1 MKEKDLDKHLDNLI
15 IDGLIKEA
23 EQDNADFE
31 AAMRKM
37 SDEEFKELIYEPQ
50 DAYIVECASNMAASF
65 SPADTDIS
73 EEHRPLTRPFVAKKS
88 EPAYNGE
95 NRASEMAA
103 SSIAADTDIS
113 EEHRPPFQP
122 IVEKKS
128 KWQVFRPWIT
138 SAVAAAAVVL
148 IVLIPSVNVMNG
160 KLCDSALYASN
171 SYITSSRSAIE
182 INGLNDDQLKA
193 KLPKLE
199 KRYKACI
206 KEDGKF
212 TYYTD
217 DLKEA
222 GWDLTLVYLK
232 LHKKG
237 DAVKVLKVLS
247 AQFNGTPFGDHCR
260 KMLDQ
265 L

>member
-1 MKEKDLDKHLDNLI
+1 MKEKDLEKNLDNLI

-31 AAMRKM
+31 AAMRQM
-37 SDEEFKELIYEPQ
+37 SEEEFEELIYEP
-50 DAYIVECASNMAASF
+50 AYA
-65 SPADTDIS
+65 
-73 EEHRPLTRPFVAKKS
+73 
-88 EPAYNGE
+88 E
-95 NRASEMAA
+95 NDEDRASEMATA
-103 SSIAADTDIS
+103 SIAADMDYNERQWKRS
-113 EEHRPPFQP
+113 LPS
-122 IVEKKS
+122 VAKKS
-128 KWQVFRPWIT
+128 KWQVFRPWIS

-148 IVLIPSVNVMNG
+148 IVLIPSINAMNG
-160 KLCDSALYASN
+160 KLCDSALYASTE
-171 SYITSSRSAIE
+171 YITSSRSASE
-182 INGLNDDQLKA
+182 INGLSDDQLKA
-193 KLPKLE
+193 KLPELE
-199 KRYKACI
+199 KRYKDCI

-222 GWDLTLVYLK
+222 GWDLTLAYLK

-247 AQFNGTPFGDHCR
+247 AQFNGTPFGNHCQ

>member
-1 MKEKDLDKHLDNLI
+1 MKEKDLEKNLDNLI

-37 SDEEFKELIYEPQ
+37 SEEEFEELIYEPV
-50 DAYIVECASNMAASF
+50 YVY
-65 SPADTDIS
+65 ADKD
-73 EEHRPLTRPFVAKKS
+73 RVL
-88 EPAYNGE
+88 
-95 NRASEMAA
+95 EMAA
-103 SSIAADTDIS
+103 ASIAEDMDFS
-113 EEHRPPFQP
+113 EKRQASSQP
-122 IVEKKS
+122 LAAKES
-128 KWQVFRPWIT
+128 NWQVFRPWIT

-148 IVLIPSVNVMNG
+148 IILIPSVNAMNG

-171 SYITSSRSAIE
+171 VYITSSRSANE
-182 INGLNDDQLKA
+182 INGLSDDQLKA
-193 KLPKLE
+193 KLPELE
-199 KRYKACI
+199 KKYKDCI

-212 TYYTD
+212 SYYTD

-222 GWDLTLVYLK
+222 GWDLILAYLK

-247 AQFNGTPFGDHCR
+247 AQFNGTPFGDHCQ

>member
-1 MKEKDLDKHLDNLI
+1 MNEKDLEKNLDNLI

-37 SDEEFKELIYEPQ
+37 SDEEFVELIYEP
-50 DAYIVECASNMAASF
+50 AYAYAEKDRALDMAA
-65 SPADTDIS
+65 A
-73 EEHRPLTRPFVAKKS
+73 
-88 EPAYNGE
+88 
-95 NRASEMAA
+95 
-103 SSIAADTDIS
+103 SIAADMDLFEKQQTTS
-113 EEHRPPFQP
+113 RL
-122 IVEKKS
+122 IVAKES
-128 KWQVFRPWIT
+128 KWQVLRPWIT

-148 IVLIPSVNVMNG
+148 IILIPSVNAMNG
-160 KLCDSALYASN
+160 KLCDSALYASTA
-171 SYITSSRSAIE
+171 YITSSRSANE
-182 INGLNDDQLKA
+182 INGLSDDQLKV
-193 KLPKLE
+193 KLPELE
-199 KRYKACI
+199 KRYKDCI

-217 DLKEA
+217 DLREA
-222 GWDLTLVYLK
+222 GWDLTLAYLR

-247 AQFNGTPFGDHCR
+247 AQFNGTPFGNHCQ

>member
-37 SDEEFKELIYEPQ
+37 NDEEFEKLIYEP
-50 DAYIVECASNMAASF
+50 AY
-65 SPADTDIS
+65 ADTD
-73 EEHRPLTRPFVAKKS
+73 EERTF
-88 EPAYNGE
+88 
-95 NRASEMAA
+95 EMVAA
-103 SSIAADTDIS
+103 SVAADLDMDYL
-113 EEHRPPFQP
+113 
-122 IVEKKS
+122 EKQRRQKPVVAQKS
-128 KWQVFRPWIT
+128 KWQVFRPWIA
-138 SAVAAAAVVL
+138 SAVAAAAIVL
-148 IVLIPSVNVMNG
+148 GVLIPSVNAMNG

-171 SYITSSRSAIE
+171 AYITSSRSASE
-182 INGLNDDQLKA
+182 INGLSDGQLKS
-193 KLPKLE
+193 KLPELE
-199 KRYKACI
+199 KRYKECV

-217 DLKEA
+217 DLREA
-222 GWDLTLVYLK
+222 GWDLTLAYLR

-237 DAVKVLKVLS
+237 DAVQVLKVLS
-247 AQFNGTPFGDHCR
+247 AQFNGTPFGDHCQ
-260 KMLDQ
+260 KMIDQ

>member
-31 AAMRKM
+31 AAMQNM
-37 SDEEFKELIYEPQ
+37 SDEEFEELIYEP
-50 DAYIVECASNMAASF
+50 AYAEA
-65 SPADTDIS
+65 
-73 EEHRPLTRPFVAKKS
+73 EED
-88 EPAYNGE
+88 
-95 NRASEMAA
+95 RASEMMAA
-103 SSIAADTDIS
+103 SVAADIDYL
-113 EEHRPPFQP
+113 EKRRRHQP
-122 IVEKKS
+122 LVAKES

-148 IVLIPSVNVMNG
+148 IVLIPSVNAMNG

-171 SYITSSRSAIE
+171 AYITSSRSASE
-182 INGLNDDQLKA
+182 VNGLSDDQLKA
-193 KLPKLE
+193 KLPELE
-199 KRYKACI
+199 KKYNACV
-206 KEDGKF
+206 KEEGKF

-222 GWDLTLVYLK
+222 GWDLTLAYLR

-237 DAVKVLKVLS
+237 NAVKILKVLS
-247 AQFNGTPFGDHCR
+247 VQYNGTPFGDHCQ
-260 KMLDQ
+260 KMLNQ

>member
-1 MKEKDLDKHLDNLI
+1 MKEKDLEKNLDNLI

-31 AAMRKM
+31 AAMKQM
-37 SDEEFKELIYEPQ
+37 SEEEFEELIYEP
-50 DAYIVECASNMAASF
+50 AYAEA
-65 SPADTDIS
+65 
-73 EEHRPLTRPFVAKKS
+73 EED
-88 EPAYNGE
+88 
-95 NRASEMAA
+95 RASEMIAA
-103 SSIAADTDIS
+103 SVAADMDYL
-113 EEHRPPFQP
+113 EKQRRQKP
-122 IVEKKS
+122 VLAKKS

-148 IVLIPSVNVMNG
+148 VVLIPSVNAMNG

-171 SYITSSRSAIE
+171 AYITSSRSASE
-182 INGLNDDQLKA
+182 INGLSEDQLKS
-193 KLPKLE
+193 KLPELE
-199 KRYKACI
+199 KRYKKCI

-222 GWDLTLVYLK
+222 GWDLTLAYLR
-232 LHKKG
+232 LHKKR

-247 AQFNGTPFGDHCR
+247 IQFEGTPFGNHCQ
-260 KMLDQ
+260 KMIDQ

>member
-1 MKEKDLDKHLDNLI
+1 MKEKDLEKNLDNLI

-31 AAMRKM
+31 AAMRQM
-37 SDEEFKELIYEPQ
+37 SEEEFEELIYEP
-50 DAYIVECASNMAASF
+50 AYA
-65 SPADTDIS
+65 
-73 EEHRPLTRPFVAKKS
+73 
-88 EPAYNGE
+88 E
-95 NRASEMAA
+95 NDEDRASEMATA
-103 SSIAADTDIS
+103 SIAADMDYNERQWKRS
-113 EEHRPPFQP
+113 LPS
-122 IVEKKS
+122 VAKKS
-128 KWQVFRPWIT
+128 KWQVFRPWIS

-148 IVLIPSVNVMNG
+148 IVLIPSINVMNG
-160 KLCDSALYASN
+160 KLCDSALYASTE
-171 SYITSSRSAIE
+171 YITSSRSASE
-182 INGLNDDQLKA
+182 INGLSDDQLKA
-193 KLPKLE
+193 KLPELE
-199 KRYKACI
+199 KRYKDCI

-217 DLKEA
+217 DLQET
-222 GWDLTLVYLK
+222 GWDLTLAYLR

-247 AQFNGTPFGDHCR
+247 EHFSGTPFGDHCH

>member
-1 MKEKDLDKHLDNLI
+1 MKEKDLDNHLDNLI

-31 AAMRKM
+31 AAMRNM
-37 SDEEFKELIYEPQ
+37 SDEEFEELIYEP
-50 DAYIVECASNMAASF
+50 AYAEA
-65 SPADTDIS
+65 
-73 EEHRPLTRPFVAKKS
+73 EED
-88 EPAYNGE
+88 
-95 NRASEMAA
+95 RASEMMAA
-103 SSIAADTDIS
+103 SVAADMDYL
-113 EEHRPPFQP
+113 EKRRRHQP
-122 IVEKKS
+122 LVEKKS

-148 IVLIPSVNVMNG
+148 IVLIPSVNAMNG

-171 SYITSSRSAIE
+171 AYITSSRSASE
-182 INGLNDDQLKA
+182 INGLSDGQLKS
-193 KLPKLE
+193 KLPELE
-199 KRYKACI
+199 KRYKECV
-206 KEDGKF
+206 KEDGKL

-222 GWDLTLVYLK
+222 GWDLTLAYLR

-237 DAVKVLKVLS
+237 DALKVLKVLS
-247 AQFNGTPFGDHCR
+247 TQFEGTPFGDHCQ
-260 KMLDQ
+260 KMINQ

>member
-1 MKEKDLDKHLDNLI
+1 MKEKDLEKNLDNLI

-37 SDEEFKELIYEPQ
+37 SDEEFEELIYEP
-50 DAYIVECASNMAASF
+50 AY
-65 SPADTDIS
+65 
-73 EEHRPLTRPFVAKKS
+73 
-88 EPAYNGE
+88 AYAE
-95 NRASEMAA
+95 KDRASEMAA
-103 SSIAADTDIS
+103 ASIAADMDFF
-113 EEHRPPFQP
+113 EEQQTPSRS
-122 IVEKKS
+122 IVAKKT
-128 KWQVFRPWIT
+128 KWQVLRPWIT

-148 IVLIPSVNVMNG
+148 IILIPSVNAMNG
-160 KLCDSALYASN
+160 KLCDSALYASTA
-171 SYITSSRSAIE
+171 YITSSRSANE
-182 INGLNDDQLKA
+182 INGLSDDQLKA
-193 KLPKLE
+193 KLSELE
-199 KRYKACI
+199 KRYKDCI

-222 GWDLTLVYLK
+222 GWDLTLAYLK

-247 AQFNGTPFGDHCR
+247 AQFNGTPFGNHCQ

>member
-1 MKEKDLDKHLDNLI
+1 MKEKDLEKNLDNLI

-37 SDEEFKELIYEPQ
+37 SDEEFEELIYEP
-50 DAYIVECASNMAASF
+50 AYTYIGEDRASKMVAASIATDMDF
-65 SPADTDIS
+65 SEKQQAPS
-73 EEHRPLTRPFVAKKS
+73 LPL
-88 EPAYNGE
+88 
-95 NRASEMAA
+95 AA
-103 SSIAADTDIS
+103 
-113 EEHRPPFQP
+113 
-122 IVEKKS
+122 KKS

-148 IVLIPSVNVMNG
+148 IVLIPSVNAMNG
-160 KLCDSALYASN
+160 KLCDSAIYASN
-171 SYITSSRSAIE
+171 EYITSSRSANE
-182 INGLNDDQLKA
+182 INGLKDDQLKA

-217 DLKEA
+217 DLREA
-222 GWDLTLVYLK
+222 GWDLTLAYLK

-247 AQFNGTPFGDHCR
+247 TQFNGTPFGGHCQ

>member
-1 MKEKDLDKHLDNLI
+1 MKEKDLEKNLDNLI

-31 AAMRKM
+31 AAMRQM
-37 SDEEFKELIYEPQ
+37 SEEEFEELIYEP
-50 DAYIVECASNMAASF
+50 AYA
-65 SPADTDIS
+65 
-73 EEHRPLTRPFVAKKS
+73 
-88 EPAYNGE
+88 E
-95 NRASEMAA
+95 NDEDRASEMATA
-103 SSIAADTDIS
+103 SIAADMDYNERQWKRS
-113 EEHRPPFQP
+113 LPS
-122 IVEKKS
+122 VAKKS
-128 KWQVFRPWIT
+128 KWQVFRPWIS

-148 IVLIPSVNVMNG
+148 FVLIPSINAMNG
-160 KLCDSALYASN
+160 KLCDSALYASTE
-171 SYITSSRSAIE
+171 YITSSRSASE
-182 INGLNDDQLKA
+182 INGLSDDQLKA
-193 KLPKLE
+193 KLPELE
-199 KRYKACI
+199 KRYKDCI

-217 DLKEA
+217 DLQET
-222 GWDLTLVYLK
+222 GWDLTLAYLR

-247 AQFNGTPFGDHCR
+247 EHFSGTPFGDHCQ

>member
-23 EQDNADFE
+23 EQENADFE
-31 AAMRKM
+31 AEMRNM
-37 SDEEFKELIYEPQ
+37 SDEEFEELIYEP
-50 DAYIVECASNMAASF
+50 AYAEA
-65 SPADTDIS
+65 
-73 EEHRPLTRPFVAKKS
+73 EED
-88 EPAYNGE
+88 
-95 NRASEMAA
+95 RASEMMAA
-103 SSIAADTDIS
+103 SVAADRDYL
-113 EEHRPPFQP
+113 EKRRRHQP
-122 IVEKKS
+122 LVAKKS

-148 IVLIPSVNVMNG
+148 IVLIPSVNTMNG

-171 SYITSSRSAIE
+171 AYITSSRSASE
-182 INGLNDDQLKA
+182 INGLSDGQLKS
-193 KLPKLE
+193 KLPELE
-199 KRYKACI
+199 KRYKECV
-206 KEDGKF
+206 KEDGKL

-222 GWDLTLVYLK
+222 GWDLTLAYLR

-237 DAVKVLKVLS
+237 DALKVLKVLS
-247 AQFNGTPFGDHCR
+247 TQFEGTPFGDHCQ
-260 KMLDQ
+260 KMINQ

>member
-1 MKEKDLDKHLDNLI
+1 MKEKDLEKNLDNLI

-37 SDEEFKELIYEPQ
+37 SEEEFEELIYEPV
-50 DAYIVECASNMAASF
+50 YVY
-65 SPADTDIS
+65 ADKD
-73 EEHRPLTRPFVAKKS
+73 RVL
-88 EPAYNGE
+88 
-95 NRASEMAA
+95 EMAA
-103 SSIAADTDIS
+103 ASIAEDMDFS
-113 EEHRPPFQP
+113 EKRQAPSQP
-122 IVEKKS
+122 LAAKES
-128 KWQVFRPWIT
+128 NWQVFRPWIT

-148 IVLIPSVNVMNG
+148 IILIPSVNAMNG

-171 SYITSSRSAIE
+171 VYITSSRSANE
-182 INGLNDDQLKA
+182 INGLSDDQLKA
-193 KLPKLE
+193 KLPELE
-199 KRYKACI
+199 KKYKDCI

-212 TYYTD
+212 SYYTD

-222 GWDLTLVYLK
+222 GWDLILAYLK

-247 AQFNGTPFGDHCR
+247 AQFNGTPFGDHCQ

>member
-1 MKEKDLDKHLDNLI
+1 MKEKDLEKNLDNLI

-37 SDEEFKELIYEPQ
+37 SEEEFEELIYEPV
-50 DAYIVECASNMAASF
+50 YVY
-65 SPADTDIS
+65 ADKD
-73 EEHRPLTRPFVAKKS
+73 RVL
-88 EPAYNGE
+88 
-95 NRASEMAA
+95 EMAA
-103 SSIAADTDIS
+103 ASIAEDMDFS
-113 EEHRPPFQP
+113 EKRQASSQP
-122 IVEKKS
+122 LAAKES
-128 KWQVFRPWIT
+128 NWQVFRPWIT

-148 IVLIPSVNVMNG
+148 IILIPSVNAMNG
-160 KLCDSALYASN
+160 KLCDSALYASDV
-171 SYITSSRSAIE
+171 YITSSRSANE
-182 INGLNDDQLKA
+182 INGLSDDQLKA
-193 KLPKLE
+193 KLPELE
-199 KRYKACI
+199 KKYKDCI

-212 TYYTD
+212 SYYTD

-222 GWDLTLVYLK
+222 GWDLILAYLK

-247 AQFNGTPFGDHCR
+247 AQFNGTPFGDHCQ
-260 KMLDQ
+260 KMLEQ

>member
-1 MKEKDLDKHLDNLI
+1 MKEKDLEKNLDNLI

-37 SDEEFKELIYEPQ
+37 SDEEFKELIYEPAY
-50 DAYIVECASNMAASF
+50 AYI
-65 SPADTDIS
+65 
-73 EEHRPLTRPFVAKKS
+73 
-88 EPAYNGE
+88 GE
-95 NRASEMAA
+95 DRASEMAA
-103 SSIAADTDIS
+103 ASIDADMDFSEKQQAPSMPLAA
-113 EEHRPPFQP
+113 
-122 IVEKKS
+122 KKS

-148 IVLIPSVNVMNG
+148 IILIPSVNAMNG
-160 KLCDSALYASN
+160 KLCDSALYASTA
-171 SYITSSRSAIE
+171 YITSSRSANE
-182 INGLNDDQLKA
+182 INGLSDDQLKA
-193 KLPKLE
+193 KLSELE
-199 KRYKACI
+199 KRYKDCI

-222 GWDLTLVYLK
+222 GWDLSLAYLK

-247 AQFNGTPFGDHCR
+247 AQFNGTPFGDHCQ

>member
-1 MKEKDLDKHLDNLI
+1 MKEKDLEKNLDSLI

-37 SDEEFKELIYEPQ
+37 SDEEFEELIYES
-50 DAYIVECASNMAASF
+50 AY
-65 SPADTDIS
+65 ADQC
-73 EEHRPLTRPFVAKKS
+73 
-88 EPAYNGE
+88 G
-95 NRASEMAA
+95 ASEMAPA
-103 SSIAADTDIS
+103 RPRAA
-113 EEHRPPFQP
+113 
-122 IVEKKS
+122 KKS

-148 IVLIPSVNVMNG
+148 IILIPSVNAMNG

-171 SYITSSRSAIE
+171 SYITSSRRANE

-193 KLPKLE
+193 KLPELE

-222 GWDLTLVYLK
+222 GWDLTLAYLK

-237 DAVKVLKVLS
+237 DAVKILKVLS
-247 AQFNGTPFGDHCR
+247 TQFNGTPFGDHCQ

>member
-1 MKEKDLDKHLDNLI
+1 MKEKDLKKNLDNLI

-31 AAMRKM
+31 VAMRKM
-37 SDEEFKELIYEPQ
+37 SDEEFEELIYEP
-50 DAYIVECASNMAASF
+50 AY
-65 SPADTDIS
+65 
-73 EEHRPLTRPFVAKKS
+73 
-88 EPAYNGE
+88 AYVNE

-103 SSIAADTDIS
+103 APIDADLDYC
-113 EEHRPPFQP
+113 EKRPVLAKPF
-122 IVEKKS
+122 VAKKS

-148 IVLIPSVNVMNG
+148 IILIPSVNAMNG

-171 SYITSSRSAIE
+171 VYITSSRSANE
-182 INGLNDDQLKA
+182 INGLNDYQLKA
-193 KLPKLE
+193 QLPELE
-199 KRYKACI
+199 KRYNACI

-222 GWDLTLVYLK
+222 GWDLTLAYLK

-237 DAVKVLKVLS
+237 DAVKILKVLS
-247 AQFNGTPFGDHCR
+247 TQFNGTPFGDHCQ

>member
-1 MKEKDLDKHLDNLI
+1 MKEKDLEKNLDNLI

-31 AAMRKM
+31 AAMKQM
-37 SDEEFKELIYEPQ
+37 SDAEFEELIYEP
-50 DAYIVECASNMAASF
+50 AYAY
-65 SPADTDIS
+65 ADED
-73 EEHRPLTRPFVAKKS
+73 
-88 EPAYNGE
+88 
-95 NRASEMAA
+95 RASEMAA
-103 SSIAADTDIS
+103 ASIAADMDFS
-113 EEHRPPFQP
+113 EKQQAPSRP
-122 IVEKKS
+122 IVAKKS

-148 IVLIPSVNVMNG
+148 IVLIPSVNAMNG
-160 KLCDSALYASN
+160 KLCDSALYAS
-171 SYITSSRSAIE
+171 SVYITSSRSANE
-182 INGLNDDQLKA
+182 INGLSEDQLKV
-193 KLPKLE
+193 KLPELE
-199 KRYKACI
+199 KRYKDCK

-217 DLKEA
+217 DLKDA
-222 GWDLTLVYLK
+222 GWDLTLAYLK

-247 AQFNGTPFGDHCR
+247 AQFNGTPFGDHCH

-265 L
+265 V

>member
-37 SDEEFKELIYEPQ
+37 NDEEFEKLIYEP
-50 DAYIVECASNMAASF
+50 AY
-65 SPADTDIS
+65 ADTD
-73 EEHRPLTRPFVAKKS
+73 EERTF
-88 EPAYNGE
+88 
-95 NRASEMAA
+95 EMVAA
-103 SSIAADTDIS
+103 SVAADLDMDYL
-113 EEHRPPFQP
+113 
-122 IVEKKS
+122 EKQRRQKPVVAQKS
-128 KWQVFRPWIT
+128 KWQVFRPWIA
-138 SAVAAAAVVL
+138 SAVAAAAIVL
-148 IVLIPSVNVMNG
+148 GVLIPSVNAMNG

-171 SYITSSRSAIE
+171 AYITSSRSASE
-182 INGLNDDQLKA
+182 INGLSDGQLKS
-193 KLPKLE
+193 KLPELE
-199 KRYKACI
+199 KRYKECV

-217 DLKEA
+217 DLREA
-222 GWDLTLVYLK
+222 GWDLTLAYLR

-247 AQFNGTPFGDHCR
+247 AQFNGTPFGDHCQ
-260 KMLDQ
+260 KMIDQ

>member
-31 AAMRKM
+31 AAMRNM
-37 SDEEFKELIYEPQ
+37 SDEEFEELIYEPV
-50 DAYIVECASNMAASF
+50 DAE
-65 SPADTDIS
+65 
-73 EEHRPLTRPFVAKKS
+73 AK
-88 EPAYNGE
+88 ED
-95 NRASEMAA
+95 RASEMMAA
-103 SSIAADTDIS
+103 SVAADMDHL
-113 EEHRPPFQP
+113 EKRRRHQP
-122 IVEKKS
+122 LVAKKS
-128 KWQVFRPWIT
+128 KWQEFRPWIT

-148 IVLIPSVNVMNG
+148 IVLIPSVNAMNG

-171 SYITSSRSAIE
+171 AYITSSRSASE
-182 INGLNDDQLKA
+182 INGLSGGQLKS
-193 KLPKLE
+193 KLPGLE
-199 KRYKACI
+199 KRYEECVKV
-206 KEDGKF
+206 DGKF

-222 GWDLTLVYLK
+222 GWDLTLAYLR

-237 DAVKVLKVLS
+237 DALKVLKVLS
-247 AQFNGTPFGDHCR
+247 TQFEGTPFGDHCQ
-260 KMLDQ
+260 KMINQ

>member
-31 AAMRKM
+31 AAMRNM
-37 SDEEFKELIYEPQ
+37 SDEEFEELIYEP
-50 DAYIVECASNMAASF
+50 AYAEA
-65 SPADTDIS
+65 
-73 EEHRPLTRPFVAKKS
+73 EED
-88 EPAYNGE
+88 
-95 NRASEMAA
+95 RASEMMDA
-103 SSIAADTDIS
+103 SVAADMDYLEKRRI
-113 EEHRPPFQP
+113 HQP
-122 IVEKKS
+122 LVAKTS

-148 IVLIPSVNVMNG
+148 IVLIPSVNAMNG

-171 SYITSSRSAIE
+171 AYITSSRSASE
-182 INGLNDDQLKA
+182 INGLSDGQLKS
-193 KLPKLE
+193 KLPELE
-199 KRYKACI
+199 KRYKECV
-206 KEDGKF
+206 KVDGKL

-217 DLKEA
+217 DLKEV
-222 GWDLTLVYLK
+222 GWDLTLAYLR

-237 DAVKVLKVLS
+237 DALKVLKVLS
-247 AQFNGTPFGDHCR
+247 TQFEGTPFGDHCQ
-260 KMLDQ
+260 KMINQ

>member
-1 MKEKDLDKHLDNLI
+1 MKEKDLEKNLDNLI

-31 AAMRKM
+31 AAMRHM
-37 SDEEFKELIYEPQ
+37 SDKEFEELIYEP
-50 DAYIVECASNMAASF
+50 AYAE
-65 SPADTDIS
+65 ADED
-73 EEHRPLTRPFVAKKS
+73 
-88 EPAYNGE
+88 
-95 NRASEMAA
+95 RASEMAA
-103 SSIAADTDIS
+103 ASVAADIDMKYADKRRVVS
-113 EEHRPPFQP
+113 QPFAA
-122 IVEKKS
+122 KKS

-148 IVLIPSVNVMNG
+148 IVLIPSVNAMNG
-160 KLCDSALYASN
+160 KLCDSALYASTE
-171 SYITSSRSAIE
+171 YITSSRSASE
-182 INGLNDDQLKA
+182 INGLSDDQLKA
-193 KLPKLE
+193 KLPELV
-199 KRYKACI
+199 KRYRECI

-222 GWDLTLVYLK
+222 GWDLTLAYLR

-237 DAVKVLKVLS
+237 NAVKILKVLS
-247 AQFNGTPFGDHCR
+247 GQYDGTPFGDHCQ
-260 KMLDQ
+260 KMLNQ